1 HARPERTVV
10 LVDEAGMASTRGSER
25 LLGAAQLAGAKVIA
39 IGDSGQLPSVQAG
52 GWMREVGERVGVHRL
67 TQVMRQRD
75 VDERRAL
82 AHLHDGRSSNY
93 LEWADANGRLQ
104 VHSDAGALPA
114 ALADWQQAAGEH
126 GFAQAV

>member
-1 HARPERTVV
+1 MEPILGSYSLLLLDGAEHARQRGV
-10 LVDEAGMASTRGSER
+10 LLPPFKRQR
-25 LLGAAQLAGAKVIA
+25 LLAAAQAAGAKVIA

-52 GWMREVGERVGVHRL
+52 GWMREIATRVGAPRL

-93 LEWADANGRLQ
+93 LEWADANERLQ
-104 VHSDAGALPA
+104 VHSEASALPA
-114 ALADWQQAAGEH
+114 
-126 GFAQAV
+126 